1 MIMAPLNYKKDFYP
15 EDLSKF
21 IKDVTEPDEELVES
35 CKECFDFLQN
45 YCPIEDIKRSFLLL
59 DTIYFLDYLA
69 FGEEASCFDR
79 YITAKGMFVASY
91 DFRMD
96 NYGVCVS
103 QISQTNDVDAYLIRG
118 EDIIVS
124 SVSPEEAIL
133 SIAIHEVR
141 HRLQHKK
148 RVRMFN
154 KATKTRNQDVNRYLL
169 HRKHIFNEDKKRI
182 YKRTRSKVL
191 RSNLNN
197 GIEFDASFV
206 DGYFLAELVK
216 RKSFSVDMLKTFLFL
231 DPIRV
236 FS

>member
-1 MIMAPLNYKKDFYP
+1 M
-15 EDLSKF
+15 
-21 IKDVTEPDEELVES
+21 
-35 CKECFDFLQN
+35 
-45 YCPIEDIKRSFLLL
+45 
-59 DTIYFLDYLA
+59 
-69 FGEEASCFDR
+69 
-79 YITAKGMFVASY
+79 
-91 DFRMD
+91 
-96 NYGVCVS
+96 VS
-103 QISQTNDVDAYLIRG
+103 QISQTNDVDAYLIKG

-148 RVRMFN
+148 KIRMFN
-154 KATKTRNQDVNRYLL
+154 KATKTRNHDVNRYLL
-169 HRKHIFNEDKKRI
+169 HRKNIFNEDKKRV
-182 YKRTRSKVL
+182 YKRTRSKML